1 MDVKNEVLYR
11 VYFLLFGIVVPASI
25 LLLYKTVQ
33 IAYVEGEQWREK
45 GQKNYL
51 EYRAVE
57 ADRGNIYSADGSLMA
72 TSIPYFDLFFDP
84 KTPSDEHFAKYLDTM
99 AHCLATYVL
108 EDYTVGGAR
117 DYLLFLRSDENKS
130 RHITLKRKASFAEKK
145 FIESFPLF
153 RLGQYRGGLIAKKAS
168 ERKRPFGLLAQRTI
182 GYVRDEVQ
190 PVGLEGHFNEDLGGE
205 PGQTLM
211 VCVDPAADLWMPLDD
226 LTVIEPESGSDVV
239 TTINIDIQE
248 ITQEALL
255 RAMNLHDAEWGTAI
269 VMEVETGAIRAIAN
283 LGRTETG
290 WWETYNY
297 AIGTRIEPGSTFKT
311 ASMMAMLEDGYI
323 KLDDS
328 ISIEN
333 GRTTYYDR
341 VMEDASPYSA
351 RLDTIQVREAFEI
364 SSNVGISKMVQEHY
378 GEKAKGN
385 NNEAAAHFVKRLK
398 SFNLHQPT
406 GIEIPGE
413 ANPYIKEA
421 YSAKD
426 DWSGTTL
433 PWMSIGYEVEMTP
446 LQLLAFYNA
455 IANDG
460 KMMKPHLVSEIQRFG
475 KTIQRFP
482 PSVISRRI
490 ASRETI
496 ALTQELLE
504 SVVESPR
511 GTAYKFRSERYRF
524 AGKTG
529 TALVDYRRGERGR
542 SVGGYQ
548 ASFAGYFPADKPRY
562 SVVVVINKPR
572 RGSYYGSDVAG
583 PVFREIADNIFTVV
597 ADMHSP
603 LNQAAKP
610 VLAVDQLPRPSIGGR
625 EDMEKVMAYLGMKPY
640 GRPDTEFAVLMPRGD
655 SLLLEQRTLPESAVP
670 NVVGMG
676 LRDAVYVLENRGL
689 QVQVEGFGKVA
700 RQSILPGTRARG
712 QQIRLYLR

>member
-33 IAYVEGEQWREK
+33 ITYVEGERWREL

-57 ADRGNIYSADGSLMA
+57 ADRGNLLAEDGGLLA
-72 TSIPYFDLFFDP
+72 TSIPYFDLYFDP
-84 KTPSDEHFAKYLDTM
+84 KTPTPELFEKYLDTLS
-99 AHCLATYVL
+99 HCLAAYVL

-117 DYLLFLRSDENKS
+117 EYLLELREGGN
-130 RHITLKRKASFAEKK
+130 RNVLLKRKASYAEKK

-153 RLGQYRGGLIAKKAS
+153 RLGRYRGGFIAQKTS

-182 GYVRDEVQ
+182 GYVREEVQ
-190 PVGLEGHFNEDLGGE
+190 PVGLEGFFDRELGGE
-205 PGQTLM
+205 PGQSLM
-211 VCVDPAADLWMPLDD
+211 ICVDPVADLWMPVDD
-226 LTVIEPESGSDVV
+226 LTVIEPESGNDVI
-239 TTINIDIQE
+239 TTLNVDMQE

-255 RAMNLHDAEWGTAI
+255 RAMNHHDAEWGTAV
-269 VMEVETGAIRAIAN
+269 VMEVETGAVKAIAN
-283 LGRTETG
+283 LGRTDDG

-297 AIGTRIEPGSTFKT
+297 AIGTGIEPGSTFKI
-311 ASMMAMLEDGYI
+311 ASMMALLEDGFV

-333 GRTTYYDR
+333 GKTTYYNE
-341 VMEDASPYSA
+341 VMEDASPYSLK
-351 RLDTIQVREAFEI
+351 LDTIRVRDAFEI

-378 GEKAKGN
+378 GEKTRANGN
-385 NNEAAAHFVKRLK
+385 DGAALFVKRLK
-398 SFNLHQPT
+398 GFNLHQPT
-406 GIEIPGE
+406 GIEVLGE

-421 YSAKD
+421 YNAKD

-433 PWMSIGYEVEMTP
+433 PWMSIGYEMRITP
-446 LQLLAFYNA
+446 LQLLTFYNA
-455 IANDG
+455 IANEG
-460 KMMKPHLVSEIQRFG
+460 KMMKPYLVSEVQRFG
-475 KTIQRFP
+475 KTVQSFP
-482 PSVISRRI
+482 PSVVNRRI

-496 ALTQELLE
+496 ALAQELLE

-511 GTAYKFRSERYRF
+511 GTAYKIRSDRYRF

-529 TALVDYRRGERGR
+529 TAQVNYSKGSRGR
-542 SVGGYQ
+542 SIGGYQ
-548 ASFAGYFPADKPRY
+548 ASFVGYFPAEKPKY

-572 RGSYYGSDVAG
+572 RGGFYGSDVAG
-583 PVFREIADNIFTVV
+583 PVFREIADKIFSVST
-597 ADMHSP
+597 DMHQP
-603 LNQAAKP
+603 INQAARP
-610 VLAVDQLPRPSIGGR
+610 ALASEAMPRPSIGGKD
-625 EDMEKVMAYLGMKPY
+625 EMEKVLAYLGMEHY
-640 GRPDTEFAVLMPRGD
+640 GKVETEFAVLMPQGD
-655 SLLLEQRTLPESAVP
+655 SLMLERRTLPEGVVP

-676 LRDAVYVLENRGL
+676 LRDAVYALENRGL